1 MKRRIVFAIVIAVCL
16 SAAAVYAFGG
26 GRGST
31 SAASAASKPA
41 SVGIKV
47 HGRWIL
53 EVRSRTGRLVSRRTF
68 ENALQPF
75 GAETLAGLL
84 NGEWSVSG
92 WGIGLGGAF
101 TNGGI
106 SNATTSRNGGA
117 FIVSGS
123 AVANADT
130 SITDVQTVAGRSGG
144 QGISTITFKSLVPA
158 VQVLSGQQVLAK
170 VTITFS

>member
-1 MKRRIVFAIVIAVCL
+1 MKRRVVLAIVVAVCL
-16 SAAAVYAFGG
+16 AAAAVYAFG

-47 HGRWIL
+47 HGRWVL
-53 EVRSRTGRLVSRRTF
+53 EVRSRTGRLVTRRTF
-68 ENALQPF
+68 ENALVPF

-92 WGIGLGGAF
+92 WGIGLGAAF

-130 SITDVQTVAGRSGG
+130 LITDVQTVASRSTGG
-144 QGISTITFKSLVPA
+144 FSTITFKSLAPA
-158 VQVLSGQQVLAK
+158 LQVLSGQQVLAK